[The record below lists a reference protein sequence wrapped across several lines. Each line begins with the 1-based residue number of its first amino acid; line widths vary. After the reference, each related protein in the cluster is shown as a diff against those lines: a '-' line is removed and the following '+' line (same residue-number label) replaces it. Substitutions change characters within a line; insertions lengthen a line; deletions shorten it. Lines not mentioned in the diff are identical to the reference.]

1 MGRTL
6 YDQVIKK
13 LKENKNREYLIVE
26 RSIDQVCKDDP
37 IEPKQLYVEA
47 LDCKDSMHRIPLTIG
62 VGSFAMSVLS
72 LMKSMGCIGKM
83 FDILLVIFIGF
94 CAVMVFCVCKRNN
107 HDKYNNYI
115 LQIVEDKCNFIK
127 NNRK

>member
-37 IEPKQLYVEA
+37 IKLKQLYVEA
-47 LDCKDSMHRIPLTIG
+47 LDCKDSVHRIPLTIG
-62 VGSFAMSVLS
+62 VGSFAMSMLS
-72 LMKSMGCIGKM
+72 LMKSMGCIGKE
-83 FDILLVIFIGF
+83 FDFLFFIFILLWILPTNTVPTQSLL
-94 CAVMVFCVCKRNN
+94 
-107 HDKYNNYI
+107 KYLVY
-115 LQIVEDKCNFIK
+115 LLFFTSIK
-127 NNRK
+127 